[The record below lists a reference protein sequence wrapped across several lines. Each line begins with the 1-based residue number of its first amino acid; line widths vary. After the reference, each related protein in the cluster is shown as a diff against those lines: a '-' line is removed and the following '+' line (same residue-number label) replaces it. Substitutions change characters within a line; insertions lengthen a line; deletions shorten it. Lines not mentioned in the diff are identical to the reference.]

1 VPLHA
6 LHTNLPCCAQLT
18 PLVRGEAVAPG
29 AATGTGTA
37 NAATTTANAAHSDVR
52 VVLWVHV
59 QLLLLLRLLV
69 VSRIYLVVVL
79 LPLVG
84 V

>member
-1 VPLHA
+1 
-6 LHTNLPCCAQLT
+6 
-18 PLVRGEAVAPG
+18 
-29 AATGTGTA
+29 
-37 NAATTTANAAHSDVR
+37 VR

-69 VSRIYLVVVL
+69 VSRIYLAVVL